1 MCGIMAYIGKKP
13 VKEILLKGLKALEYR
28 GYDSSGI
35 AILNNKRISVCKSV
49 GGVDLLEQKTCSQK
63 LTGNTGMAHT
73 RWATHGKVNETNAH
87 PQISECEKYA
97 IVHNGII
104 ENHSTIRQQLEHQG
118 FKFKSETDTE
128 ILLNYIVYLLD
139 KGLQIQDVFSRIIK
153 NLEGSYAFVFMDRSA
168 PGQLWCMR
176 RGAPIAIG
184 INDGESYISSDP
196 YAFTVM
202 ADSYFLP
209 ENNQFV
215 HLSIHNFPKIFD
227 TEGRVPDPVLMPVS
241 IPERTTGLN
250 GYEHYM
256 IKEIHEQAEILDKT
270 MNLSRE
276 SLLKDFGKVVSER
289 ISGTRIIILACG
301 SSLYAGMTG
310 RYMIEK
316 YTGIPVIVEHASEFR
331 YRKPVIWPGD
341 LIIAISQSGET
352 ADTLAAIEYVKQ
364 KGATVLC
371 LCNVAHSSMAV
382 LSDSTVALQAGQE
395 IGVASTKA
403 FFAQLIQF
411 IRLTVFLSNDA
422 SLRDKLL
429 SDLPELKKQVRYM
442 LADKLKIKEITS
454 YYKNSENFLY
464 IGRGILY
471 PLAMEGALKLKEI
484 SYIHAEGYPAAEM
497 KHGPIAL
504 IEDGFPVIA
513 LANDKSNKQKILSN
527 IQEIRSRKGHI
538 IAFAEEGDT
547 VLPEFSEHTVFIP
560 DTNELFSVLLSI
572 IPVQFFAYYMALN
585 KGCNVDR
592 PRNLAKSVT
601 VE

>member
-1 MCGIMAYIGKKP
+1 MCGIMAYIGNKP
-13 VKEILLKGLKALEYR
+13 VKEILLKGLKSLEYR

-35 AILNNKRISVCKSV
+35 AILNGHISVCKSV
-49 GGVDLLEQKTCSQK
+49 GGVDLLEEKICSQK

-73 RWATHGKVNETNAH
+73 RWATHGKVNEINAH
-87 PQISECEKYA
+87 PQVSECKRYA

-104 ENHSTIRQQLEHQG
+104 ENHSIIKQQLEHHG

-128 ILLNYIVYLLD
+128 VLLNYIVYHLN
-139 KGLQIQDVFSRIIK
+139 KGILIQDVFIRLMK
-153 NLEGSYAFVFMDRSA
+153 NLEGSYAFVFMDEAA

-176 RGAPIAIG
+176 KGAPIAIG
-184 INDGESYISSDP
+184 INDGESYISSDS
-196 YAFTVM
+196 YAFAGM
-202 ADSYFLP
+202 AISYFLP

-215 HLSIHNFPKIFD
+215 HLSIHNAPIIFD
-227 TEGRVPDPVLMPVS
+227 EKGRVPDPVLMPVLTNDS
-241 IPERTTGLN
+241 TGLN

-256 IKEIHEQAEILDKT
+256 IKEIHEQSGILNKT
-270 MNLSRE
+270 MNLDRE
-276 SLLKDFGKVVSER
+276 CLLKDFGKIVSER
-289 ISGTRIIILACG
+289 ISGARIIILACG

-364 KGATVLC
+364 KGATVLSM
-371 LCNVAHSSMAV
+371 CNVAHSSMAV
-382 LSDSTVALQAGQE
+382 LSDNTVPLQAGQE
-395 IGVASTKA
+395 VGVASTKA
-403 FFAQLIQF
+403 FFAQLVQF
-411 IRLTVFLSNDA
+411 IRLTVFLSKDA

-429 SDLPELKKQVRYM
+429 SDLPKLKNQIERM
-442 LADKLKIKEITS
+442 LADKLKIKDITS

-464 IGRGILY
+464 IGRGINY

-538 IAFAEEGDT
+538 IVFATEGDT
-547 VLPEFSEHTVFIP
+547 ILPEYAEHTVFIP

-572 IPVQFFAYYMALN
+572 IPIQFFAYYMALN